1 MTTRKPNGQFA
12 KEPAPVLRTLGER
25 LDAMQEG
32 LTAWEQ
38 ETAAQ
43 ISGLSETATVQ
54 KEVNGVLSTLQDE
67 QRKELSSLKSELNR
81 VSEMYALNCQ
91 AYVRRFA
98 DLAQQVDTLEKQAIA
113 TADEL
118 EALKAQANRPNR
130 PKRSW
135 WAWVKGAVS
144 Q

>member
-43 ISGLSETATVQ
+43 IAGLSEAATVQ
-54 KEVNGVLSTLQDE
+54 KDVNGVLSTLQDE
-67 QRKELSSLKSELNR
+67 QRKELSALKSELNR

-98 DLAQQVDTLEKQAIA
+98 DLAQQVDTLEKQAIEA
-113 TADEL
+113 ADEL
-118 EALKAQANRPNR
+118 EALKAHVNR
-130 PKRSW
+130 PKRTW
-135 WAWVKGAVS
+135 WEWFKGVVA